1 MNFLQKKKKI
11 GDYNLSKGFLGKLF
25 KEMLKIRYF
34 ENKVVELYS
43 NGTMPGLAHLYIG
56 EEAIAVGVCSA
67 LTERDYVAS
76 THRGH
81 GHVIAR
87 GADLSRMM
95 AEILGK
101 KTGYCKGKGGSM
113 HIIDMKKGLLGA
125 NGIVAA
131 GIPIATGAGY
141 SAKYRKTDQVS
152 VAFFGDA
159 ASNHGNFHESINM
172 AAAWKLPVIYIC
184 ENNLYGISVDIRKVT
199 NTENIADRACAY
211 NIPGQIV
218 DGNDVLAVYEGTQK
232 AVERA
237 RKNLGPTL
245 IECKTYRWKGHHLA
259 DPGIVYRDEKERK
272 EWIQKCPIK
281 CFKERIVEE
290 KYFSKEEV
298 VSFEEEVKEI
308 IEKATEFAL
317 NSPYPEKNEAYEDVY
332 FSDNTKEVYL

>member
-1 MNFLQKKKKI
+1 MKKEKKT
-11 GDYNLSKGFLGKLF
+11 DNENNLSKEFLATLF

-56 EEAIAVGVCSA
+56 EEAVAVGVCSA
-67 LTERDYVAS
+67 LKEHDFVAS

-87 GADLSRMM
+87 GADLNRMM

-113 HIIDMKKGLLGA
+113 HIIDMQKGLLGA

-141 SAKYRKTDQVS
+141 SAKYRNTDQVS

-172 AAAWKLPVIYIC
+172 AAAWKLPVVYVC

-199 NTENIADRACAY
+199 NTENVADRACAY
-211 NIPGQIV
+211 NIPGHIV
-218 DGNDVLAVYEGTQK
+218 DGNDVLAVYKTSQE

-237 RKNLGPTL
+237 RKGLGPTL
-245 IECKTYRWKGHHLA
+245 IECKTYRHKGHHLA
-259 DPGIVYRDEKERK
+259 DPGLVYRPEKERN
-272 EWIQKCPIK
+272 EWLEKCPIK
-281 CFKERIVEE
+281 CFKEKLIME
-290 KYFSKEEV
+290 KMFSEDEIS
-298 VSFEEEVKEI
+298 SFEREVKKL
-308 IEKATEFAL
+308 IEEAADYAIK
-317 NSPYPEKNEAYEDVY
+317 SPLPEKNEAYDDV
-332 FSDNTKEVYL
+332 FLAEKEEVYS

>member
-1 MNFLQKKKKI
+1 MKKQI
-11 GDYNLSKGFLGKLF
+11 EDYNLSQDFLAKLL

-43 NGTMPGLAHLYIG
+43 SGTMPGLAHLYIG

-67 LTERDYVAS
+67 LTEQDFVTS

-87 GADLSRMM
+87 GADLNKMM

-113 HIIDMKKGLLGA
+113 HIIDMTKGLLGA

-141 SAKYRKTDQVS
+141 SIRYRKTDQVS
-152 VAFFGDA
+152 VVFFGDA

-199 NTENIADRACAY
+199 NTKNIADRACAY
-211 NIPGQIV
+211 GIPGVII
-218 DGNDVLAVYEGTQK
+218 DGNDVLSVYDVTKEAVVK
-232 AVERA
+232 A
-237 RKNLGPTL
+237 RKGLGPTL
-245 IECKTYRWKGHHLA
+245 IECKTYRHKGHHLA
-259 DPGIVYRDEKERK
+259 DPGIIYRAENERE
-272 EWIQKCPIK
+272 EWMQKCPIK
-281 CFKERIVEE
+281 NFKKRLIDE
-290 KYFSKEEV
+290 KYFS
-298 VSFEEEVKEI
+298 EEEISFNEKEI
-308 IEKATEFAL
+308 RDLIDKAADFAIS
-317 NSPYPEKNEAYEDVY
+317 SPYPEKYEAYEDVY
-332 FSDNTKEVYL
+332 FVDKIEEEVYL

>member
-1 MNFLQKKKKI
+1 MQKKKKVK
-11 GDYNLSKGFLGKLF
+11 DYNLSKEFLADLF
-25 KEMLKIRYF
+25 KGMLKIRYF

-56 EEAIAVGVCSA
+56 EEAVAVGVCSA
-67 LTERDYVAS
+67 LTERDFVAS

-87 GADLSRMM
+87 GADLSKMM

-172 AAAWKLPVIYIC
+172 AAAWKLPVIYVC

-211 NIPGQIV
+211 NIPGHIV
-218 DGNDVLAVYEGTQK
+218 DGNDVLAVYEVTQK

-237 RKNLGPTL
+237 RKGLGPTL
-245 IECKTYRWKGHHLA
+245 VECKTYRWKGHHLA
-259 DPGIVYRDEKERK
+259 DPGIVYRAEKERN
-272 EWIQKCPIK
+272 EWLKKCPIK
-281 CFKERIVEE
+281 QFTEKLISE
-290 KYFSKEEV
+290 KYFSEKEII
-298 VSFEEEVKEI
+298 SFEEEVKELI
-308 IEKATEFAL
+308 SKATDFAL
-317 NSPYPEKNEAYEDVY
+317 NSPNPERAEAYDDV
-332 FSDNTKEVYL
+332 FSPINGEEV